1 MPWQR
6 GAADRPGAGSS
17 PTRVPR
23 ELVDWANA
31 TSPTLMAWANVVDVT
46 GLSDT
51 TVKNAERF
59 LRTYRRMFDLSARRE
74 MAMRI
79 RSKIEAEVTPR
90 PPVTIGNMDVIAT
103 AVNMRRRQLGYG
115 DTGPGPDS

>member
-1 MPWQR
+1 MKMPWRR
-6 GAADRPGAGSS
+6 GAAERPGAD

-23 ELVDWANA
+23 ELVDWANQ
-31 TSPTLMAWANVVDVT
+31 TSPTLVAWANVVDAT

-59 LRTYRRMFDLSARRE
+59 LRTYKRTFDMSARRE

-79 RSKIEAEVTPR
+79 RSKIEAEVSPR
-90 PPVTIGNMDVIAT
+90 PPVTIGSMDVIAT
-103 AVNMRRRQLGYG
+103 ALQMRRRQLGYG
-115 DTGPGPDS
+115 DAGPGSES

>member
-1 MPWQR
+1 MKMPWQR

-17 PTRVPR
+17 PDQVPP
-23 ELVDWANA
+23 ELVKWANQ
-31 TSPTLMAWANVVDVT
+31 TSPTLVAWANVVDAT

-59 LRTYRRMFDLSARRE
+59 LQNYRRMVIGARRE
-74 MAMRI
+74 TAMRI
-79 RSKIEAEVTPR
+79 RSKIETEVNPR

-103 AVNMRRRQLGYG
+103 ALQMRRKQLGYG
-115 DTGPGPDS
+115 ETGTSS